1 MKLKGFIIALVCVI
15 VAVAVLF
22 ASGVIITD
30 RSAVLSAEGLN
41 WNGNFYKSCSG
52 IYDEGKT
59 VAKTSDGNWNINEV
73 KGDPEHNFVIARSG
87 TDDAL
92 YVRSDYSV
100 PDSGTPETVYLG
112 SDQITDSEHCKIL
125 SDIFISDFGA
135 FFLTASHSD
144 VEEWIPLSIGYDSCP
159 VAIFR
164 GYLISYGGKYFFTVD
179 LSYMTEK
186 DDGSNSDFQ
195 VICKPIPENHY
206 SVLNAYFD

>member
-41 WNGNFYKSCSG
+41 WNGAFYKSCSG

-59 VAKTSDGNWNINEV
+59 VAKTSDGTWNINEI
-73 KGDPEHNFVIARSG
+73 KGDPEHNFVVARSG

-144 VEEWIPLSIGYDSCP
+144 VEKWIPLSIGYDSCP
-159 VAIFR
+159 IAIFR

-179 LSYMTEK
+179 LSDMTEK
-186 DDGSNSDFQ
+186 DDGSGSPFT
-195 VICKPIPENHY
+195 VICKLVNED
-206 SVLNAYFD
+206 YFSAIDKYF

>member
-30 RSAVLSAEGLN
+30 RSAVLSAEGLS
-41 WNGNFYKSCSG
+41 WNGAFYKSCSG

-59 VAKTSDGNWNINEV
+59 VAKTSEGTWNINEI
-73 KGDPEHNFVIARSG
+73 KGDPKHNFVVARSG
-87 TDDAL
+87 IDDAL

-159 VAIFR
+159 IAIFR

-179 LSYMTEK
+179 LSDMTEK
-186 DDGSNSDFQ
+186 DDGSNRNFQ